1 MAEAGFREVRRVDHL
16 YGLVSFF
23 TAVKAVDPS

>member
-1 MAEAGFREVRRVDHL
+1 MAEAGFSGIRKVGHV

-23 TAVKAVDPS
+23 TAHKPENA